1 MNDCKIAFRQLARSL
16 GFTTVTV
23 LTLAI
28 GMALV
33 ACAFATVNAYLI
45 QSLPYLNAER
55 VHHVMYAPP
64 GPYEPRG
71 MSAIDWTGLT
81 DVVEDTINSSGAT
94 FYLMEDGAVRT
105 TKTLQVSPGFMRG
118 LGVRAMVGR
127 TFLEEEF
134 AVGAEM
140 VGMISHELW
149 RDRFGLDPA
158 IVGKSF
164 EVSLEETGVTNGMV
178 RIVGVLPA
186 GFWFGRDSSA
196 KMDILTPWRTRH
208 GLSRTYMI
216 RLRAGAPVKYA
227 EARITEAARKVGSDF
242 RPGWTGVHLESMHDR
257 YVKEIRPILVGVT
270 IATGVVL
277 VLACANVAALVL
289 LRGLQR
295 QKEMAVRVAL
305 GAGRK
310 HILRLLAWETCLLC
324 GGAFAGGLLLSDMGL
339 NWLAPQIESQLG
351 KAAPAGP
358 SQISIDSPTIMT
370 IGLVSLV
377 IALSLAF
384 IPLLAPWQRRVMD
397 ALRSQG
403 TRAMEGPSMRR
414 LRAGLIGLQV
424 AGSLVLLTGCGLMI
438 RSVINLANTDLGF
451 NAERVFRVGVR
462 LPARTYNNPEA
473 LNRFFEGLIARL
485 DGPSDGRMTLMSA
498 FPPFYPAN
506 AHAFESDKSESE
518 QNSAG
523 LMRVG
528 AGYFDL
534 YGTELKQGREFT
546 TADRLT
552 SEPVAMV
559 SETLARRLWPE
570 GTATGQRIRVAEG
583 DMPGAEF
590 GQWRTVVGVVR
601 DIRQGYEDSDLRDI
615 YIPFLQAPTRFS
627 SIHVRTAQPASFWQQ
642 KIRSAAAELDAYAQV
657 GTVTAIQDEDIR
669 RMRAQFLAAMLTGF
683 AVFTAFLAML
693 GIYGVTRYAA
703 QQKERDIAIHI
714 ALGAPRNVVVA
725 TFLKEGGRVLAG
737 GVAAGL
743 LGAWAVTK
751 FLQGVVYGVAA
762 FDIGTT
768 AGVSL
773 LLIVAGLCAIWL
785 PAYRAAQRDPM
796 MVLKEG

>member
-1 MNDCKIAFRQLARSL
+1 MNDFRIALRQLARSL

-45 QSLPYLNAER
+45 QSLPYPTAER
-55 VHHVMYAPP
+55 VHHVIYAPP

-71 MSAIDWTGLT
+71 MSAIDWTGLA
-81 DVVEDTINSSGAT
+81 DVVENTINSSGAT
-94 FYLMEDGAVRT
+94 FYLMEEGAVRST
-105 TKTLQVSPGFMRG
+105 RSLQVSPGFMRG
-118 LGVRAMVGR
+118 LGVQAMAGR
-127 TFLEEEF
+127 TFLADEF
-134 AVGAEM
+134 TIGAEP

-149 RDRFGLDPA
+149 RDRFGSDKA
-158 IVGKSF
+158 IVGKQF
-164 EVSLEETGVTNGMV
+164 EVGLEETGLTNGMV
-178 RIVGVLPA
+178 RIVGVLPS

-196 KMDILTPWRTRH
+196 KVDILTPWRVRP
-208 GLSRTYMI
+208 GMSRTYLV
-216 RLRAGAPVKYA
+216 RLRPGVPLAYA

-242 RPGWTGVHLESMHDR
+242 RPGWTGVHLESMRDR

-289 LRGLQR
+289 LRALRR

-310 HILRLLAWETCLLC
+310 HILRLLALEASLLC
-324 GGAFAGGLLLSDMGL
+324 AGALALGLLLSNVGL
-339 NWLAPQIESQLG
+339 QWLTPQIELQLG
-351 KAAPAGP
+351 KTVPSGP
-358 SQISIDSPTIMT
+358 SQIHIDSATLVT

-384 IPLLAPWQRRVMD
+384 IPLLTPWQRRVMD

-403 TRAMEGPSMRR
+403 TKAMEGPSMRR
-414 LRAGLIGLQV
+414 LRAGLIAFQV

-438 RSVINLANTDLGF
+438 RSVVNLANADLGF
-451 NAERVFRVGVR
+451 KAERVFRVGVR
-462 LPARTYNNPEA
+462 LPARTYGNPEA
-473 LNRFFEGLIARL
+473 LNRFFEGLTARL
-485 DGPSDGRMTLMSA
+485 DHPSDGRMTLMSA

-506 AHAFESDKSESE
+506 SHRFESDTKAGE

-534 YGTELKQGREFT
+534 YGTPLKQGREFT
-546 TADRLT
+546 TSDRLT
-552 SEPVAMV
+552 GEPVAMV
-559 SETLARRLWPE
+559 SETLARRLWAD
-570 GTATGQRIRVAEG
+570 GNATGQRIRVAEG
-583 DMPGAEF
+583 DMPDAPF
-590 GQWRTVVGVVR
+590 AQWRTVVGVVR
-601 DIRQGYEDSDLRDI
+601 DIRQGYGDSDLRDV

-627 SIHVRTAQPASFWQQ
+627 SVHVRTEQPASFWLQ
-642 KIRSAAAELDAYAQV
+642 KIRSAAAGVDPYAQV
-657 GTVTAIQDEDIR
+657 GMVTMIQSEDVR
-669 RMRAQFLAAMLTGF
+669 RTRAQFLASMLTGF
-683 AVFTAFLAML
+683 AAFAAFLAVL

-703 QQKERDIAIHI
+703 EQKERDIAIHI
-714 ALGAPRNVVVA
+714 ALGAPRNTVIA
-725 TFLKEGGRVLAG
+725 TFLREGARVLAVG
-737 GVAAGL
+737 IAVGL
-743 LGAWAVTK
+743 LGAWAVGE
-751 FLQGVVYGVAA
+751 FLQGVVYGVPA

-768 AGVSL
+768 MGVCL
-773 LLIVAGLCAIWL
+773 LMIVAGLWAIWL
-785 PAYRAAQRDPM
+785 PAHRAAGRDPM
-796 MVLKEG
+796 TILKEG